1 MNRYTL
7 LLTFLLS
14 LGSYPSLGIDFKDLV
29 ERNGFYY
36 EKFSDLPYTG
46 EVTGEE
52 QGSLR
57 KGLKEGEWVEYYYNG
72 QLESQ
77 ENFKNGLRNGKSVWY
92 HNNGHLWWKDF
103 ITTTKSKVNRSI
115 ITIMDSC
122 KKEELTRMEREG

>member
-1 MNRYTL
+1 M
-7 LLTFLLS
+7 
-14 LGSYPSLGIDFKDLV
+14 V

-92 HNNGHLWWKDF
+92 HNNGHLWWKRFYNNDE
-103 ITTTKSKVNRSI
+103 IEGESVNYYDNGQLQERG
-115 ITIMDSC
+115 T
-122 KKEELTRMEREG
+122 TRMERERVNGSGINLMES

>member
-1 MNRYTL
+1 M
-7 LLTFLLS
+7 
-14 LGSYPSLGIDFKDLV
+14 V
-29 ERNGFYY
+29 YY

-46 EVTGEE
+46 EITGEE

-92 HNNGHLWWKDF
+92 PQQWTFMVEKDF

-122 KKEELTRMEREG
+122 KKEELTRMEREGEWVWYQPNGELREKETYKNGEKISN